1 MILLDAFIRFFP
13 DLFELK
19 CRILFCHQLI
29 FLVIFFFAS
38 ILLLRFKRLK
48 RLYFEDDLVS
58 LLLHLILYV
67 T

>member
-1 MILLDAFIRFFP
+1 
-13 DLFELK
+13 
-19 CRILFCHQLI
+19 
-29 FLVIFFFAS
+29 
-38 ILLLRFKRLK
+38 LRFKRLK